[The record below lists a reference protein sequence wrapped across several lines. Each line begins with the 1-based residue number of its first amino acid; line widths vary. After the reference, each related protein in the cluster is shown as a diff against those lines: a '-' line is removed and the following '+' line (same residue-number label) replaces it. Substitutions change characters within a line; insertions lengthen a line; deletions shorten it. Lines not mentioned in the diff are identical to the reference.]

1 MSQRKNEAAN
11 APIIH
16 RGVAY
21 NLISDYYQH
30 QVAERSGLP
39 LMNHINEGIEYL
51 RAWGVTDTVII
62 DAWCLH
68 PLVQNYQD
76 VPNSDAKKLAQ
87 EYAHYANKY
96 LCVPEN
102 DWIEE
107 PAQLYNHLSDDR
119 GDMSKECAWLLL
131 ADKVQ
136 NQKDF
141 RIHHLFKHER
151 YSELENYF
159 NLWIKTLLVFYIQ
172 L

>member
-1 MSQRKNEAAN
+1 MSQAKNE
-11 APIIH
+11 PIKPIVYK
-16 RGVAY
+16 GKAY
-21 NLISDYYQH
+21 NMISEFYGH
-30 QVAERSGLP
+30 QRAERSGLL
-39 LMNHINEGIEYL
+39 LMNHIDEGIEYL
-51 RAWGVTDTVII
+51 RAWGQNDTTIL

-68 PLVQNYQD
+68 PLVQGYQD
-76 VPNSDAKKLAQ
+76 VPNSDAKLLAQ
-87 EYAHYANKY
+87 EYTRIANQY

-107 PAQLYNHLSDDR
+107 PAQLYDR
-119 GDMSKECAWLLL
+119 LGDMSKECAWMLL

-159 NLWIKTLLVFYIQ
+159 NIWIKTLLVFYIQ

>member
-1 MSQRKNEAAN
+1 MSRSKSDMN
-11 APIIH
+11 PIIYN
-16 RGVAY
+16 GQAY
-21 NLISDYYQH
+21 NLISDYYQN
-30 QVAERSGLP
+30 QIAERSGVP

-51 RAWGVTDTVII
+51 RAWGQHDNRIL

-76 VPNSDAKKLAQ
+76 VPNSDAKPLAQ
-87 EYAHYANKY
+87 EYTRIASRY

-102 DWIEE
+102 DWIED
-107 PAQLYNHLSDDR
+107 PAQLYDHL
-119 GDMSKECAWLLL
+119 GDMSKECAWMLL

-151 YSELENYF
+151 HTELENYF
-159 NLWIKTLLVFYIQ
+159 NLWIKTLLVFYIE